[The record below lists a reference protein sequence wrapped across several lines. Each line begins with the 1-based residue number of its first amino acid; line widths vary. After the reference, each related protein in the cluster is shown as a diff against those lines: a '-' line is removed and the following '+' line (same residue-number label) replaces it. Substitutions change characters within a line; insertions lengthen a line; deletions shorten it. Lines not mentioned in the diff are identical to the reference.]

1 MDSRPDSDGP
11 RFLEVGR
18 IDKPHGVRG
27 EVVVTLTTHRTERLA
42 PGMVLHTDRGA
53 ITVVSSR
60 PHQHRYLAWFDR
72 IADREAAEA
81 WRGTVLSAPPIDE
94 VDDGTLWVHQL
105 VGALVFDQ
113 YGAAH
118 GPVVALIE
126 NPASDLLEL
135 ADGQLIPLTFLTAFE
150 PGVRI
155 DIDAPT
161 GLLDGDL
168 E

>member
-1 MDSRPDSDGP
+1 
-11 RFLEVGR
+11 
-18 IDKPHGVRG
+18 
-27 EVVVTLTTHRTERLA
+27 
-42 PGMVLHTDRGA
+42 
-53 ITVVSSR
+53 
-60 PHQHRYLAWFDR
+60 
-72 IADREAAEA
+72 
-81 WRGTVLSAPPIDE
+81 
-94 VDDGTLWVHQL
+94 
-105 VGALVFDQ
+105 
-113 YGAAH
+113 
-118 GPVVALIE
+118 VVALIE